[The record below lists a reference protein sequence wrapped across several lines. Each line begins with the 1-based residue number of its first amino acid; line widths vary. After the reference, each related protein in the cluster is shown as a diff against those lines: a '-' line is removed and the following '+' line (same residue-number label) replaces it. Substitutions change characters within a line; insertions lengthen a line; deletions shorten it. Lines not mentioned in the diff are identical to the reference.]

1 MPSLTQ
7 EHYQSI
13 LSQSEFK
20 NENFGF
26 FVETGTNAGVTVNNM
41 LPLFNEI
48 HSIELSEGYY
58 KSACDKFKTNKN
70 VHLHLGDS
78 SKVLKNIINQFNGNT
93 VFFLDGHWSGG
104 DTAKGD
110 KDCPLIEELVT
121 IVGDFK
127 YKALIIIDD
136 YRLFGTKGNEDWSDI
151 TDDNIKNVIQGRVI
165 SMTSNNDRL
174 VISLK

>member
-1 MPSLTQ
+1 
-7 EHYQSI
+7 
-13 LSQSEFK
+13 
-20 NENFGF
+20 
-26 FVETGTNAGVTVNNM
+26 
-41 LPLFNEI
+41 
-48 HSIELSEGYY
+48 
-58 KSACDKFKTNKN
+58 
-70 VHLHLGDS
+70 
-78 SKVLKNIINQFNGNT
+78 
-93 VFFLDGHWSGG
+93 LDGHWSGG